1 MLFNLLTQEKNLC
14 LYNKIRYFARERQR
28 ERDRETERHTQ
39 REKERQRE
47 RQRGTERDTER
58 VALLILHR
66 KQCYGFPI
74 DPKSMRDNS

>member
-1 MLFNLLTQEKNLC
+1 MLFNLLTQEKNLR

-39 REKERQRE
+39 REKERDRERE

-66 KQCYGFPI
+66 KQCCGFP
-74 DPKSMRDNS
+74 N

>member
-28 ERDRETERHTQ
+28 ERQRDRETHTERE
-39 REKERQRE
+39 RERQRE
-47 RQRGTERDTER
+47 RQRRTERDTER

-66 KQCYGFPI
+66 KQCCGFP
-74 DPKSMRDNS
+74 N

>member
-39 REKERQRE
+39 REKERDRERE

-66 KQCYGFPI
+66 KQCCGFP
-74 DPKSMRDNS
+74 N

>member
-39 REKERQRE
+39 REKERDRERE
-47 RQRGTERDTER
+47 RQRRTERDTER

-66 KQCYGFPI
+66 KQCCGFP
-74 DPKSMRDNS
+74 N

>member
-28 ERDRETERHTQ
+28 ERETERQRDTHRERKRETER
-39 REKERQRE
+39 ERQR
-47 RQRGTERDTER
+47 RTERDTER

-66 KQCYGFPI
+66 KQCCGFP
-74 DPKSMRDNS
+74 N

>member
-28 ERDRETERHTQ
+28 ERQRDRETHTERE
-39 REKERQRE
+39 RERQRE

-66 KQCYGFPI
+66 KQCCGFP
-74 DPKSMRDNS
+74 N

>member
-28 ERDRETERHTQ
+28 ERQRDRETHTERERERQRETERD
-39 REKERQRE
+39 R
-47 RQRGTERDTER
+47 ERDTER

-66 KQCYGFPI
+66 KQCCGFP
-74 DPKSMRDNS
+74 N